1 MPDDSFHIRRPTIED
16 FIFEGEKTPLLLQKR
31 VLAAIVVGFI
41 ALVAI
46 YFAVSEFFGW
56 TYEID
61 AEPFRDWV
69 EDRGIWAPIV
79 FMLVM
84 ALSVL
89 FAPIPNVPIFIAAGL
104 IWGPV
109 LGTLYSQ
116 VGLTVGSVMAFYA
129 ARIVGRRHLPRLI
142 GSRATQQVDHLAELM
157 GGRIVFVARLIPIV
171 NFDVISYAAGLTAIR
186 FWPFFVATFFGT
198 LIPTALAVIAGD
210 ALQRNVW
217 LSIAIGAVWVAGL
230 LVSAA
235 WLWRRQRASR
245 RASRNVPTT
254 NS

>member
-1 MPDDSFHIRRPTIED
+1 VPDEPFSIRRPTLED
-16 FIFEGEKTPLLLQKR
+16 FIFEGEETPLLLQKR
-31 VLAAIVVGFI
+31 VLAAVVLGFV
-41 ALVAI
+41 ALVAV
-46 YFAVSEFFGW
+46 YFGVSQYFGW
-56 TYEID
+56 SYEID

-69 EDRGIWAPIV
+69 EDRGVWAPIV

-109 LGTLYSQ
+109 LGTVYSQ
-116 VGLTVGSVMAFYA
+116 VGLVAGSVLAFYA

-142 GSRATQQVDHLAELM
+142 GSRATQQVDHLADVM

-171 NFDVISYAAGLTAIR
+171 NFDLISFAAGLTSIR

-217 LSIAIGAVWVAGL
+217 ITIGIGALWVLGL
-230 LVSAA
+230 VVSAA

-245 RASRNVPTT
+245 RARSR
-254 NS
+254 SAAS